1 MMMMSATTSL
11 ETAAPSKL
19 KENLWYWLGQWP
31 STGIFNALSVDS
43 LALLLTMGLLSRG
56 IGISAA
62 RIFSDFPDWNHA
74 KQYDVGIDSKT
85 GEDKPIDPHTAE
97 INRRRNFLERIFI
110 EFVGTILASYVFLQ
124 TSQDLSAKVFET
136 VFNEQL
142 KPENLINAA
151 KNLKVPLS
159 KDELHRFEAV
169 LKTAFGRD
177 VQFKGMGLDSA
188 KHVIYSKTY
197 GKGKLE
203 DVANALKKADLKK
216 LLTLE
221 NGAIDHENSLL
232 GNEFKKQW
240 GLLNPLSVVTVLIG
254 AVGSAWLSGAP
265 VQWAND
271 TIFRDYGMPFILNQW
286 DKISS
291 VDDAVKKRQQ
301 KQHPLPAKPIVSTSA
316 SLAPNTQPSFNVVS
330 PTDNSIASPTPVVV
344 TQPTDEKSTVSKPL
358 PLLPTTNLTTPF
370 RLGGM
375 V

>member
-74 KQYDVGIDSKT
+74 KQYDVGIDPKT
-85 GEDKPIDPHTAE
+85 GEEKPIDPHTAE

-136 VFNEQL
+136 VFNDQL
-142 KPENLINAA
+142 KPENLLNAA
-151 KNLKVPLS
+151 KGLKTLS
-159 KDELHRFEAV
+159 DAELTKFENV

-177 VQFKGMGLDSA
+177 AQFKGMGLDSA

-197 GKGKLE
+197 GKGKL
-203 DVANALKKADLKK
+203 DNVADALKEAGLKK
-216 LLTLE
+216 LLTLK
-221 NGAIDHENSLL
+221 NGAIDHGNSEL
-232 GNEFKKQW
+232 GKEFKKQW

-291 VDDAVKKRQQ
+291 VDDAVKKRQR
-301 KQHPLPAKPIVSTSA
+301 KHPLSAKPISSVPK
-316 SLAPNTQPSFNVVS
+316 APNTQPSFNVVS
-330 PTDNSIASPTPVVV
+330 PADNSIASPAPVVV
-344 TQPTDEKSTVSKPL
+344 TPPTEEKSAVSKPL